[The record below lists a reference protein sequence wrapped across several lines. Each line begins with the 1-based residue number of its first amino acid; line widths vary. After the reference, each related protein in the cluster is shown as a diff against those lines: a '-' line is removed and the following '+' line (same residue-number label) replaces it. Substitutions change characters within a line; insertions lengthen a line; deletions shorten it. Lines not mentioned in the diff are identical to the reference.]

1 MKRKIITAL
10 TILILFIL
18 QSSVFSRLDF
28 GGIVP
33 NLMIILTASY
43 GFMRG
48 EKSGIVIGFFC
59 GLLTDIF
66 FGDLLGA
73 YALIYMYVGYFNGKF
88 SYIFFPEDINLPIT
102 LIAVSDI
109 FYGLICYVFLF
120 MMRGRFNFPYYFL
133 HIIIPEMI
141 YTIVVTIVF
150 YPIILKVNKIL
161 DHDERRSAKKF
172 A

>member
-1 MKRKIITAL
+1 
-10 TILILFIL
+10 
-18 QSSVFSRLDF
+18 
-28 GGIVP
+28 
-33 NLMIILTASY
+33 
-43 GFMRG
+43 
-48 EKSGIVIGFFC
+48 
-59 GLLTDIF
+59 
-66 FGDLLGA
+66 
-73 YALIYMYVGYFNGKF
+73 MYVGYFNGKF
-88 SYIFFPEDINLPIT
+88 SYIFFPEDIKLPIT